1 MLPFLYYLYYK
12 MYARNFLYCMQSTTT
27 EQATKL
33 RKKLEIANSILQN
46 LAKNDFFINLNR
58 KRTASFTI
66 APSSSLRSAS
76 FLRFR
81 LNYEFS

>member
-1 MLPFLYYLYYK
+1 
-12 MYARNFLYCMQSTTT
+12 MQSTTT

>member
-1 MLPFLYYLYYK
+1 

-46 LAKNDFFINLNR
+46 LAKKRLFYQLKQKKDSIIHNCALLISAFCFFSTL
-58 KRTASFTI
+58 
-66 APSSSLRSAS
+66 PLE
-76 FLRFR
+76 L
-81 LNYEFS
+81 